1 MREQIIIHLIMRESD
16 TLDLRARWGVLAS
29 WLVIEAPEEIDCG
42 GALIATTAAHF
53 QMAVDAVFKANRR
66 AAARRAAARRA
77 AAGRAATTL
86 PNPLLQ
92 GQKEILRHVAPESD
106 TPSPQL
112 GTSADVDGIEPERRA
127 EAAFQLRS
135 QHTPGELLSLTPERV
150 ALAFRQTVGGLAYH
164 QQRHNISL

>member
-1 MREQIIIHLIMRESD
+1 MREQLILYPIMREGD
-16 TLDLRARWGVLAS
+16 ALGLRARWGVLAS
-29 WLVIEAPEEIDCG
+29 WLVIEAPEEIDCS

-53 QMAVDAVFKANRR
+53 QMAVDAVFKANSRR
-66 AAARRAAARRA
+66 AAA
-77 AAGRAATTL
+77 TL
-86 PNPLLQ
+86 ANPLLQ

-135 QHTPGELLSLTPERV
+135 QYTPGELLGLTPERV
-150 ALAFRQTVGGLAYH
+150 ALAFRQTVGGLAY
-164 QQRHNISL
+164 